1 MKTRVC
7 LILYMAYAC
16 LAGAASAPATGPAS
30 IPATI
35 NFPKIDRRPKSA
47 ANELFFMLRRLPMKQ
62 EAFPTFDLKSANPFE
77 MDLRNHNLS
86 MLDLREKLADL
97 LRAHFDSRTIWPPPE
112 RMPPAFDSG
121 TILELGKNPGLGV
134 RKLHATG
141 ATGRRVGIAIIDQ
154 VLLTE
159 HQEFADRLRLYEE
172 INIKPGTPSQMHG
185 PAVASIAV
193 GKTLGV
199 APDADLYYIATWAG
213 DFQGKDGLQFNFR
226 YYAQAIQRVLQINR
240 HLPQDR
246 KIRVIA
252 MAVGWTPDHQGHHQI
267 AAACEQAKAAG
278 ILVLSSSVENVHGFK
293 FNGLG
298 RAPMADPDAFDS
310 YEPGMFWTDLLPND
324 YLLKGRLMAP
334 MDSRTTAS
342 PCGPDEYVFYR
353 QAGWS
358 WAIPYIAGVYALA
371 AQADPAVTPN
381 RFWDTAMKTG
391 RTIQVKR
398 NGQIIPLG
406 SIIDAPALLRA
417 LANK

>member
-1 MKTRVC
+1 
-7 LILYMAYAC
+7 
-16 LAGAASAPATGPAS
+16 
-30 IPATI
+30 
-35 NFPKIDRRPKSA
+35 
-47 ANELFFMLRRLPMKQ
+47 
-62 EAFPTFDLKSANPFE
+62 
-77 MDLRNHNLS
+77 
-86 MLDLREKLADL
+86 
-97 LRAHFDSRTIWPPPE
+97 
-112 RMPPAFDSG
+112 MPPAFDSR

-134 RKLHATG
+134 HKLHATG

-252 MAVGWTPDHQGHHQI
+252 MAVGWTPDHQGYDQI

-310 YEPGMFWTDLLPND
+310 YEPGMFWTALLPND
-324 YLLKGRLMAP
+324 YLLKGRLMVP

-371 AQADPAVTPN
+371 AQADPAVTPQ